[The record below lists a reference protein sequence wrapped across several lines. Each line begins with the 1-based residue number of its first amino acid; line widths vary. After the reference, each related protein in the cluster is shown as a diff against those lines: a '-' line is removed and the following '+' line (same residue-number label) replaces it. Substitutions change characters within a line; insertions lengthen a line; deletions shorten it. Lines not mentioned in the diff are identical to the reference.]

1 MKGIMQ
7 RVKQILNE
15 WKEVFQEY
23 DRIKE
28 EETHPSNEEGRTMIF
43 MALILI
49 LPITAFIIVFRQ
61 QLLALLSVIAL
72 VVIPG
77 FIFWLLY
84 KSADLMDKV
93 EPKQP
98 VICYPVFRGF
108 QPGSNYCQS
117 AIVNEEFK
125 EIAACFES
133 CYFDHLTNNTTWN
146 CAVYSFKI
154 RPRIEMPLSYE
165 LIDLVQQLCE
175 KKASVFFSE
184 CGLYRPYSDIV
195 ACTFFHDTLQ
205 IAFAYNQEGEAQI
218 VKLRNY
224 TYQQWHRKPP
234 QNGGTASAAM
244 SEEVP
249 EIPPDKESTDS
260 EDSKEG
266 KN

>member
-1 MKGIMQ
+1 MKKFIQ
-7 RVKQILNE
+7 RLKQILSE
-15 WKEVFQEY
+15 WKDAFQEY
-23 DRIKE
+23 DCIKE
-28 EETHPSNEEGRTMIF
+28 EETHPSNEDGWTMLF
-43 MALILI
+43 FALVFILLI
-49 LPITAFIIVFRQ
+49 AAFIIVFRQ

-84 KSADLMDKV
+84 KSADLMDKA

-98 VICYPVFRGF
+98 LICYPVFRGF

-133 CYFDHLTNNTTWN
+133 CYLDHLTNNTTWN

-154 RPRIEMPLSYE
+154 RPRMEMPLSYE

-195 ACTFFHDTLQ
+195 ACTFYHDTLQ

-234 QNGGTASAAM
+234 QNGGDASTAM

-249 EIPPDKESTDS
+249 EIPPDKKSAGS
-260 EDSKEG
+260 EDSEEDK
-266 KN
+266 K